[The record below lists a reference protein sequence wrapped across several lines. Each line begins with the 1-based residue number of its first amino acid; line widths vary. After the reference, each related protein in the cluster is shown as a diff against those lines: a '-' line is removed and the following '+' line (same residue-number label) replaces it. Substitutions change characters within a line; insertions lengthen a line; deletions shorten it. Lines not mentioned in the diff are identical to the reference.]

1 MFSYGNYTFPYY
13 DGIYAYTQTDTK
25 ENEPFFPQ
33 LNKNNQNENN
43 SKFENSENNNNNNNN
58 NSYDQL
64 SNEEKQK
71 ISELKSIDLKIRAHE
86 MAHMAVGG
94 DLAGSASFSFITGP
108 DGLKYAV
115 AGEVPIKIKSG
126 NTPQET
132 MQIAKQIKAAAL
144 APADPSS
151 QDRSVAASADKLYA
165 SAAIEAYKTAMKL
178 PITSK
183 SISHGKIL
191 SFYG

>member
-1 MFSYGNYTFPYY
+1 MFNYGNYTFPYY

-25 ENEPFFPQ
+25 ENKAVFPQ
-33 LNKNNQNENN
+33 LNTEEKENN
-43 SKFENSENNNNNNNN
+43 DPELNSSETESENS
-58 NSYDQL
+58 YGQL
-64 SNEEKQK
+64 SNEERDK

-86 MAHMAVGG
+86 MAHVAVGG
-94 DLAGSASFSFITGP
+94 DLAGSASFSFVTGP

-115 AGEVPIKIKSG
+115 AGEVPIAVKSG

-132 MQIAKQIKAAAL
+132 MQIARQIKAAAL

-151 QDRSVAASADKLYA
+151 QDRSVAASADKLYS
-165 SAAIEAYKTAMKL
+165 SAASEAYKSAMKL
-178 PITSK
+178 SVSSK
-183 SISHGKIL
+183 SVSLGKLL